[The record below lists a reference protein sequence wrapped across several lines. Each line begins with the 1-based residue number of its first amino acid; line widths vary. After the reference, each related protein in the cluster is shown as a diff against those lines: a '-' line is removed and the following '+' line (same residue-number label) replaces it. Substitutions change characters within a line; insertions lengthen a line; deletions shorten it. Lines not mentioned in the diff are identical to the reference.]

1 MREGG
6 KDGVRNGVRKG
17 MGGEEGVKNGVRE
30 RKILSCVII
39 IVCVQSQIYMMNQ
52 EKRRMEL
59 EVGRLKLQ
67 QQKSDKLI
75 NELKYNF
82 QEEKRKRKKER
93 KRKVRGH
100 TYLRHHCEG
109 VNGSLDYVNGS
120 YDCVNESC
128 DHHVI
133 VSKDSVTR

>member
-1 MREGG
+1 
-6 KDGVRNGVRKG
+6 
-17 MGGEEGVKNGVRE
+17 
-30 RKILSCVII
+30 
-39 IVCVQSQIYMMNQ
+39 
-52 EKRRMEL
+52 MEL

-128 DHHVI
+128 DHI
-133 VSKDSVTR
+133 SGSCDCIKRFCDEIALMNEATFNL